1 MKYSNIQF
9 SGHQLKFKDFIKLVK
24 FLGSGQGPPSLYK
37 FLFIF
42 GSFNVLLGFIA
53 GILM

>member
-9 SGHQLKFKDFIKLVK
+9 SGHQLKLKDFIKLVK
-24 FLGSGQGPPSLYK
+24 FLGSGQGPPSFYK
-37 FLFIF
+37 FLFVF
-42 GSFNVLLGFIA
+42 GLFNMLFGFTA